1 MKLLQSFLIQA
12 IEVKN
17 MNANINPGINSNI
30 NTSND
35 MQVSSKLIIP
45 ERTPDKFSRKITI
58 IGAGFVGSTT
68 AYTLMLSGLVSEIAI
83 IDINSKKVE
92 GEVMDLNHGM
102 PFVRPVKIYNGSYED
117 CKDSDIIIISAGANQ
132 KPGETRIDL
141 VYKNTQIFK
150 EIIRNILKYYTGAIL
165 LVVTNPVD
173 ILTYVTYKI
182 SGLPHNKV
190 IGSGTVLDT
199 ARLRYLI
206 ADHVGIDVRNVHG
219 YIIGEHGDSEL
230 AAWST
235 ANIAGIPIDEYCNRC
250 QKCEKKL
257 SQLQIFE
264 DVKNAAYEI
273 IDRKGATYY
282 AVALAVRRIV
292 EAIIRDENSILT
304 VSSLVEGQYGINDI
318 CLSLPSIV
326 NSKGVSTILDIP
338 LSVSEMDLLKKC
350 ADSLKKVVKTL
361 DL

>member
-1 MKLLQSFLIQA
+1 
-12 IEVKN
+12 
-17 MNANINPGINSNI
+17 MNTIINPINSNI
-30 NTSND
+30 DSNINTAND
-35 MQVSSKLIIP
+35 LQNSVKPSILKTAS
-45 ERTPDKFSRKITI
+45 DKFSRKITI

-83 IDINSKKVE
+83 IDINTQKVE

-117 CKDSDIIIISAGANQ
+117 CKDSDIIIISAGVNQ

-141 VYKNTQIFK
+141 VYRNTQVFK
-150 EIIRNILKYYTGAIL
+150 EIIRNILKYYTDAIL

-235 ANIAGIPIDEYCNRC
+235 VNIAGIPIDEYCDKC
-250 QKCEKKL
+250 QKCEKKI
-257 SQLQIFE
+257 SQLEIFE
-264 DVKNAAYEI
+264 NVKNAAYEI

-304 VSSLVEGQYGINDI
+304 VSSLVEGQYGINNI

-326 NSKGVSTILDIP
+326 NSKGVSTILEIP
-338 LSVSEMDLLKKC
+338 LSGSETELLIKC
-350 ADSLKKVVKTL
+350 ADSLKKVVETL
-361 DL
+361 DI